1 MFHRIILAAA
11 LSAATASAFAQSGVP
26 IGLPDTRKIE
36 TFANGDIRYSAAASV
51 YFLVVQAVD
60 ESTQFWLQC
69 EKRGPLTVA
78 IAMVGTGDKL
88 QRSQMVSIQADGG
101 AAKRLSLIVFENF
114 VALATRF
121 EGKADENASVFLDAL
136 QSAKK
141 TFTIAYAGESH
152 DFEVSNLT
160 GPHDRFLKLCK
171 QQAS

>member
-1 MFHRIILAAA
+1 MFGRIILAVA
-11 LSAATASAFAQSGVP
+11 LSASATIACAQSGVP
-26 IGLPDTRKIE
+26 IGLPDTSRIE
-36 TFANGDIRYSAAASV
+36 SFANGDIRYSASASV
-51 YFLVVQAVD
+51 YFLVVQATD

-78 IAMVGTGDKL
+78 VAMVGGGDRP
-88 QRSQMVSIQADGG
+88 QRSQMVTIQADRG

-141 TFTIAYAGESH
+141 TFTISYAGESH
-152 DFEVSNLT
+152 DFEVSQLA
-160 GPHDRFLKLCK
+160 GPHERFMKLCK
-171 QQAS
+171 QQAP